1 MVFNP
6 PICQKCTEL
15 QLSNEEHDK
24 IVFANKPIEVMKLKK
39 DANIEDVI
47 SAKAKPNHEMGTTKR
62 RRTRR
67 AGALGI
73 TKSVITSS
81 SDKIALLKMKLLE
94 HFTSID
100 DTNLGLMIL
109 YKGYQKLDNESTL
122 SECNVRLGDTLLL
135 RVLHDSDDP
144 GKCNEHK

>member
-1 MVFNP
+1 
-6 PICQKCTEL
+6 
-15 QLSNEEHDK
+15 
-24 IVFANKPIEVMKLKK
+24 
-39 DANIEDVI
+39 
-47 SAKAKPNHEMGTTKR
+47 
-62 RRTRR
+62 
-67 AGALGI
+67 
-73 TKSVITSS
+73 
-81 SDKIALLKMKLLE
+81 MKLLE